1 MTSVR
6 IYLQNTENKKYIAGV
21 GENGELIL
29 SEKLGETWALT
40 VQMYIRLR
48 DAYPELWTDYSKS
61 HIETKRWRPPSPKC
75 RRR

>member
-29 SEKLGETWALT
+29 SEKLG
-40 VQMYIRLR
+40 
-48 DAYPELWTDYSKS
+48 P
-61 HIETKRWRPPSPKC
+61 
-75 RRR
+75 